1 MTTHVT
7 TVTAQIAQLPII
19 PMENL
24 WALWD
29 EFFDRRP
36 GHHHRTYL
44 ESRLAYKLQERAHG
58 GLPAALRR
66 RLEKIGETGEVP
78 NQKRRS
84 ENQVAPG
91 TVMVREFNGINHR
104 VMVLDDGRF
113 EYQGRP
119 YKSLTGVAR
128 AISGTTYSGPVFLG
142 LKPSHR
148 ERTKGSV

>member
-1 MTTHVT
+1 MTTQANSIV
-7 TVTAQIAQLPII
+7 AQIAQLPHL

-44 ESRLAYKLQERAHG
+44 ESRIAYKLQERAFG
-58 GLPAALRR
+58 ALPTALRR

-78 NQKRRS
+78 NQKRRM

-91 TVMVREFNGINHR
+91 TVMVREYNGLTYR
-104 VMVLDDGRF
+104 VTVLTDGRF
-113 EYQGRP
+113 ELEGRP
-119 YKSLTGVAR
+119 YKSLSAVAR
-128 AISGTTYSGPVFLG
+128 AITGSSYSGPVFFG

-148 ERTKGSV
+148 DRQRVPA

>member
-1 MTTHVT
+1 MTTQAANLA
-7 TVTAQIAQLPII
+7 AQIAQLPTL

-24 WALWD
+24 WALWN

-44 ESRLAYKLQERAHG
+44 ETRIAYKLQERAHG
-58 GLPAALRR
+58 GLPATLRR

-84 ENQVAPG
+84 ESQVAPG

-104 VMVLDDGRF
+104 VTVLDDGRF

-119 YKSLTGVAR
+119 YKSLTAVA
-128 AISGTTYSGPVFLG
+128 
-142 LKPSHR
+142 
-148 ERTKGSV
+148 